1 MRARAG
7 RYLIPVAFLIA
18 LGTFSPA
25 ILGFRSPHA
34 LEEHP
39 AAADAAAAAPYDW
52 LQMNGDPQ
60 HSGNNTQETVL
71 GPSNVASLQ
80 FLYQVSLPAA
90 ADGAPVALSSV
101 ATPGGTR
108 DLLFS
113 TTKAGQIVAL
123 DAATGAQVWSKPH
136 TGSSSVTNS
145 SPAIDPS
152 RLSVYSYGL
161 DGFVHKHLV
170 GDGTEVTSGGWPE
183 LTTLKGNVEKV
194 AGALAIATSGGGTT
208 YLYVAQDGY
217 IGDGGDYQGH
227 VTAINLGN
235 GSQKVFNMLCSDQA
249 VHFVAAP
256 GTPDCASRKA
266 AIWAKDGII
275 YDSATDRIY
284 MATGNGN
291 FNANTGGRNW
301 GDSILALAPD
311 GTGSGANPL
320 DSYTPT
326 TFATL
331 DSSDA
336 DLGSTGPAIL
346 PAAGYAGRLAVQS
359 GKDHMVRLIDL
370 TNMSGQAGPGH
381 VGGELQLLSL
391 PQGGVVL
398 TVPAVWINPADG
410 ATWVFIT
417 NGSGSDAYK
426 LAFPGGAPS
435 LALQWQKSFSGS
447 SPLVANNVLYF
458 SSGSTIRAL
467 DPVTGNQLW
476 SDSSHVSG
484 NHWQSPIVFNGTLYI
499 TDESGHLTAWT
510 LPAGATPT
518 PTLTPTSTPTNTR
531 TSTPTRTPTRTATPT
546 QVSTATSTPTITSS
560 STPTGTPTNT
570 PPNTSTNTP
579 TGTPTNTPT
588 NIPADTPTGTATNSP
603 TNTPTSTPTGTATN
617 TPANTPTNTPTGTA
631 ARTPTN
637 TPTNTPT
644 RTATRTP
651 TNTRTSTPTRTP
663 TKTRTS
669 TPTRTATRTPTNT
682 RTSTPTRT
690 PTRTPTATP
699 TSTPSRTPIAA
710 TNTPTE
716 TATPT
721 FTATPTSTPSQT
733 PTNAPTRTP
742 TETATASPTVTATS
756 TPSQTPTSAPTN
768 TPTETATASPTVT
781 ATSTPS
787 QTPTSAPT
795 NTPTETAT
803 ATPTVTPTNTPSPS
817 RTPTGTPTS
826 TPTSTPTEE
835 ATATPTPTGTPT
847 LTPTPPGVVIPP
859 FGDFR
864 GVRRAGD
871 INADQDLGGTGHPAI
886 DFTGSTGAGGDAW
899 ITVYDTTP
907 EARDEG
913 PVYGTVSLSAD
924 VLIHTHNNKKGAGL
938 LALFNEGTGEKGLT
952 LVLYDSGNSDS
963 VVLGVVNP
971 ATGQFQALATVS
983 VGANITENEW
993 YRLTMDVAVSGGGV
1007 TVTGRVFRHTIPADP
1022 NSPADAQVGGTLSFS
1037 GALPAGV
1044 EATGEVGIVASAT
1057 STSVNS
1063 SVTNLTISP

>member
-7 RYLIPVAFLIA
+7 TSLIPVAFLIA
-18 LGTFSPA
+18 LGSFSPA
-25 ILGFRSPHA
+25 ILGFRSPDA
-34 LEEHP
+34 PQEHP
-39 AAADAAAAAPYDW
+39 AAADAAAAVPYDW

-80 FLYQVSLPAA
+80 FLYQASLPAA

-113 TTKAGQIVAL
+113 TTKAGHIVAL

-152 RLSVYSYGL
+152 RLYVYSYGL

-370 TNMSGQAGPGH
+370 TNMSGQGGPGH

-410 ATWVFIT
+410 STWVFIT
-417 NGSGSDAYK
+417 NSSGSDAYK
-426 LAFPGGAPS
+426 LTITAGVPS
-435 LALQWQKSFSGS
+435 LGLQWQKSFSGS

-579 TGTPTNTPT
+579 SVTPTNTPT

-603 TNTPTSTPTGTATN
+603 TNTPTSTPTGTAT
-617 TPANTPTNTPTGTA
+617 
-631 ARTPTN
+631 RTPTN

-663 TKTRTS
+663 TKTRTN
-669 TPTRTATRTPTNT
+669 TPTRTPTRTPTNT
-682 RTSTPTRT
+682 RTSTPTRTPTKTRTNTPTRT

-699 TSTPSRTPIAA
+699 TSTPSQTPIAA

-716 TATPT
+716 TATAT
-721 FTATPTSTPSQT
+721 LTATPTSTPSQT

-742 TETATASPTVTATS
+742 TETATASPTVTATG

-768 TPTETATASPTVT
+768 TPTETATV
-781 ATSTPS
+781 
-787 QTPTSAPT
+787 
-795 NTPTETAT
+795 
-803 ATPTVTPTNTPSPS
+803 TPTVTPTNTPSAS
-817 RTPTGTPTS
+817 RTPTGTPTN
-826 TPTSTPTEE
+826 TPTEE
-835 ATATPTPTGTPT
+835 ATATPTTTGTPT

-871 INADQDLGGTGHPAI
+871 INVDQDLGGTGNPAI

-963 VVLGVVNP
+963 LVLGVVNP

-983 VGANITENEW
+983 FGGNITEDEW

-1037 GALPAGV
+1037 GALPEGV
-1044 EATGEVGIVASAT
+1044 EATGEVGIVASAA

-1063 SVTNLTISP
+1063 SVTNFTINP